1 MGTAMPGSMPLAGT
15 EGEITELFVIAGWQF
30 KQEEI
35 LNTELIDWP

>member
-1 MGTAMPGSMPLAGT
+1 MGTAMPGFMALAGP
-15 EGEITELFVIAGWQF
+15 EGETDEVYVIAGWQF